1 MMGVSFKDIFI
12 NKPQFSGEPPKV
24 IIDTLEKKL
33 PEGFKY
39 TRIGNGR
46 YAVDKIENGL
56 EIDFESIE
64 LKDDIKK
71 VLPGNYTS
79 EQLLQYAYNSQTK
92 ISILPKDG
100 YYTIDG
106 SKISAKYLVVE
117 PLSNEQNSNISLLLE
132 PPKFPEP
139 FSLVLGVGDYT
150 LDINVQRVANDS
162 LDEFRF
168 KSLDNQPMEIEY
180 IVDVNEKKFEFNF
193 KCKVRYAKNVKEVLS
208 TYLIYNS
215 FIDGQGYI
223 GNSIIEH
230 AKINSVKKIPEE
242 AIQFWEKVYKIENK
256 LDISFDIKEQ
266 VLEKNILDI
275 EQIYRCIIEE
285 KPYKTYKVYKSVI
298 GNEMGNL
305 SKEFFSD
312 NQNFYF
318 EFTGKAEYELLGKTI
333 SLQAIIGIFNSRIKD
348 VQNKED
354 DQVEILLE
362 TVKDK
367 KMYESMMLFI
377 TADDLEGFQSN
388 QDHILTLKDAEEIT
402 YTY

>member
-1 MMGVSFKDIFI
+1 MII
-12 NKPQFSGEPPKV
+12 N
-24 IIDTLEKKL
+24 TLEKKL

-39 TRIGNGR
+39 TPIGNGR

-56 EIDFESIE
+56 EIDFESVE

-106 SKISAKYLVVE
+106 SKILAKYLVVE

-193 KCKVRYAKNVKEVLS
+193 KCKVRYAKNVKEILS

-230 AKINSVKKIPEE
+230 ARINSVKKIPEE

-354 DQVEILLE
+354 NQVEILLE